1 MVTVTRLNTTPSRPR
16 VELWRNFRV
25 KLEAHLEQSR
35 SPWHQRVTR
44 MIEGRGQTL
53 SDLNHHEATGTR
65 KEVIRQPLSP
75 RFGCCGLSSVGYR
88 RTSAAIRARGLHAPT
103 APKFMEITL
112 SPKNGRPHRIWYTKL
127 TRASLGRDRG
137 SGDAGLTRDA
147 PLGAYYLSL
156 TSLLLVV

>member
-1 MVTVTRLNTTPSRPR
+1 MRKRRQGFTLPSGSMHKYNISVVTRLNTTPSRPR

-112 SPKNGRPHRIWYTKL
+112 SPKNGRPSNLVHEVDQSF
-127 TRASLGRDRG
+127 TRS
-137 SGDAGLTRDA
+137 
-147 PLGAYYLSL
+147 
-156 TSLLLVV
+156 